1 MKDYDKH
8 DFIRAISYVKRS
20 SNRRDVVNIINKSL
34 LMPSEIAKIMDLRV
48 NQISAILSDL
58 KKENIAVCINEHE
71 KVGRLYELTP
81 LGLEIYYYLKE
92 MEEQK

>member
-1 MKDYDKH
+1 MNTDKH
-8 DFIRAISYVKRS
+8 DFIRALSYVKRS

-58 KKENIAVCINEHE
+58 KKENIVVCINEHE

-92 MEEQK
+92 MEQE